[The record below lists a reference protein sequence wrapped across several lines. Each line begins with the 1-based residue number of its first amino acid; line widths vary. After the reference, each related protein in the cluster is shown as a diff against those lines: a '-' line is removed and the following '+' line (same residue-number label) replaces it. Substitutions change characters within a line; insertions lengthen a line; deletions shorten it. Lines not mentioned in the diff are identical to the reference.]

1 MGIPKPLSQGEASGE
16 LRDIYAGMEKA
27 IGHMPNI
34 LAVMARFPAALRR
47 FVPFYN
53 TVMSEGKVDPK
64 YKELAYLKT
73 SLVNTCQ
80 Y

>member
-1 MGIPKPLSQGEASGE
+1 MGGPRPLSRDEAPGE
-16 LRDIYAGMEKA
+16 LQEIYSGMEKA
-27 IGHMPNI
+27 LGRMPNT

-53 TVMSEGKVDPK
+53 TVMREGKVEPK

-73 SLVNTCQ
+73 SLINSCH